1 MIEVKAVRKFVHGGE
16 TLRKGDTLKL
26 GSKRQ
31 AEALEAKGLVKI
43 VGEAKAEPAGNP
55 PKFAPELLDR
65 NVQEVIAWAGDIGD
79 PAQLKAALAAEKS
92 GKGRKGVI
100 EALEA
105 ALAD

>member
-1 MIEVKAVRKFVHGGE
+1 MIEVKAVRKFAHGGE

-43 VGEAKAEPAGNP
+43 VREAKGDAAGNP
-55 PKFAPELLDR
+55 PKFTPELLDR
-65 NVQEVIAWAGDIGD
+65 NAQEVVAWAGDIGD
-79 PAQLKAALAAEKS
+79 REQVQAALEAEQA
-92 GKGRKGVI
+92 GKGRKSVI
-100 EALEA
+100 EALEK